1 MCMVLRVAD
10 GGQQCCSVVHTAD
23 QAVFGRGR
31 HRTYYI
37 IDKVIALSSVVELP
51 TPIEQLATEYMTDT
65 RPHVVEVGCG

>member
-1 MCMVLRVAD
+1 MGSEMCIRD
-10 GGQQCCSVVHTAD
+10 RHTAD

-51 TPIEQLATEYMTDT
+51 TPIEQLATEYMTDM